1 MFRNLVESGSHATD
15 IRRRGSF
22 FVGAVAFYAVLL
34 TAAGVG
40 SIYAVNVRV
49 DDREEL
55 EVLALMSFPP
65 QPAAAEPARR
75 EAPRPSGGG
84 QTTQAVRR
92 PEHSAIIPYDGTRE
106 VASAGTREV
115 SPTLRNLA
123 VGADNGIDPA
133 SVVGPPRPG
142 VPGVP
147 GGGRNDG
154 PTVEDGGDIEEP
166 PARVTPKPEPPR
178 QEPPRVMRLASSI
191 ISSKAI
197 SKPTPD
203 YPVIA
208 KQMRVQGTVPV
219 QILIDEQGRVIQAQ
233 ATGGPPLLQKAAAD
247 AARRA
252 TFSPTIL
259 SDKPVKASGVIYYNF
274 VIQ

>member
-22 FVGAVAFYAVLL
+22 FAGAVAFYAVLL

-40 SIYAVNVRV
+40 SIYAYNVRL

-55 EVLALMSFPP
+55 EVLALMRFPP
-65 QPAAAEPARR
+65 QPATAETVRR
-75 EAPRPSGGG
+75 ETPLPAAGASSARVATVTEVVRITPYATEAARTNAPELPSNVPYVISNVNSVPPDLGG
-84 QTTQAVRR
+84 
-92 PEHSAIIPYDGTRE
+92 
-106 VASAGTREV
+106 
-115 SPTLRNLA
+115 N
-123 VGADNGIDPA
+123 
-133 SVVGPPRPG
+133 VGPK
-142 VPGVP
+142 VSGVP
-147 GGGRNDG
+147 GGDNTPG
-154 PTVEDGGDIEEP
+154 PLVDSGGELVPPAKTHPPKVEP
-166 PARVTPKPEPPR
+166 PK
-178 QEPPRVMRLASSI
+178 QDPPRVMRLASSL

-203 YPVIA
+203 YPAIA
-208 KQMRVQGTVPV
+208 RQMRVQGTVPV
-219 QILIDEQGRVIQAQ
+219 QILIDEQGRVVQAQ
-233 ATGGPPLLQKAAAD
+233 ATGGHPLLQKAAAD

-274 VIQ
+274 VLQ

>member
-1 MFRNLVESGSHATD
+1 MFRNLVESGSHTAD

-22 FVGAVAFYAVLL
+22 FAGAVAFYAVLL

-40 SIYAVNVRV
+40 SIYAVNVRL

-65 QPAAAEPARR
+65 QPATAEPVRR
-75 EAPRPSGGG
+75 EAVRPAGGG
-84 QTTQAVRR
+84 QTTQAARR

-115 SPTLRNLA
+115 SPTLRNLEI
-123 VGADNGIDPA
+123 GADNGVEPSRA
-133 SVVGPPRPG
+133 VGPFRPG
-142 VPGVP
+142 VPG
-147 GGGRNDG
+147 GARNDG
-154 PTVEDGGDIEEP
+154 PTVDDGEDIKAP
-166 PARVTPKPEPPR
+166 PARTTPKAEPPKPEPPR
-178 QEPPRVMRLASSI
+178 VVRLASTI

-197 SKPTPD
+197 SKPTPE
-203 YPVIA
+203 YPALAIRMGV
-208 KQMRVQGTVPV
+208 KGTVPV
-219 QILIDEQGRVIQAQ
+219 QILIDEHGRVVQAQ
-233 ATGGPPLLQKAAAD
+233 ATGGHPLLQKAAAD

>member
-22 FVGAVAFYAVLL
+22 FAGAVAFYAVLL

-40 SIYAVNVRV
+40 SIYAVNVRL

-55 EVLALMSFPP
+55 EVLALMNFPP
-65 QPAAAEPARR
+65 QPAAAEPVRR

-84 QTTQAVRR
+84 QTAHAARR
-92 PEHSAIIPYDGTRE
+92 PEHSAIIPYDGTRQ

-115 SPTLRNLA
+115 SPTLRNLEI
-123 VGADNGIDPA
+123 GTDNGIEPA
-133 SVVGPPRPG
+133 RGVGPARPG

-147 GGGRNDG
+147 GVRADDG
-154 PTVEDGGDIEEP
+154 VVVDGGDIGAP
-166 PARVTPKPEPPR
+166 PARVAPKVEPPR
-178 QEPPRVMRLASSI
+178 QEPPRVMRLPSSI

-197 SKPTPD
+197 NKPTPD
-203 YPVIA
+203 YPAIA

-219 QILIDEQGRVIQAQ
+219 QILIDEQGRVVQAQ

-252 TFSPTIL
+252 TFSPTLL
-259 SDKPVKASGVIYYNF
+259 SDKPVKASGIIYYNF